1 MLLVLGTLL
10 RSRPRPWTYF
20 EVPAL
25 LVNSYEILKNEKL
38 YLKIR
43 EKGGI
48 KKFLDYDGI
57 VYLDSGG
64 FQAMRHKFDIDLK
77 ILVKIYKTSRADY
90 YFSLDYPSP
99 KAIASDD
106 DVLRTITNY
115 KKLRKSI
122 RDVIPVVHPPYERML
137 KEFEAYMEYDP
148 PVMAI
153 GGLVPLVR
161 TVKGVPNG
169 RKRAIEMIAS
179 IRERF
184 DHSLHIMGLGAPTV
198 IPILK
203 TLRCD
208 STDSASWRVKAAHGK
223 IMLPNGGERYVSNR
237 TANFG
242 VVKLKEEE
250 MRELEKL
257 DCQILKEFGWEG
269 ITNSFEVRALFNA
282 WITLYSNNGEIEN
295 DKMNGPFAK
304 LLTYATE
311 LMNDFR
317 Q

>member
-1 MLLVLGTLL
+1 M
-10 RSRPRPWTYF
+10 YF

-43 EKGGI
+43 ERGGI

-64 FQAMRHKFDIDLK
+64 FQAMRHKLDIDLK
-77 ILVKIYKTSRADY
+77 VLVKIYRASRADY

-106 DVLRTITNY
+106 DVSRTITNY
-115 KKLRKSI
+115 KELRKSI
-122 RDVIPVVHPPYERML
+122 RDVIPIVHPPYERML

-148 PVMAI
+148 LVMAI

-161 TVKGVPNG
+161 TVKGVLNG
-169 RKRAIEMIAS
+169 RRRAIEMIAS
-179 IRERF
+179 LRERF
-184 DHSLHIMGLGAPTV
+184 SNSLHVMGLGAPTI

-223 IMLPNGGERYVSNR
+223 IMLPNGGERYVSSRN
-237 TANFG
+237 ANFG
-242 VVKLKEEE
+242 VIKLKEEE
-250 MRELEKL
+250 IRELEKL
-257 DCQILKEFGWEG
+257 DCPILKEFGWEG

-282 WITLYSNNGEIEN
+282 WITLYSISNEVKSEE
-295 DKMNGPFAK
+295 MNGPFAK
-304 LLTYATE
+304 LLTYAAE
-311 LMNDFR
+311 LMDDFR